1 MLLTLLSS
9 ITAKSQTLVIWQKDG
24 SKVSYNLDE
33 QPKTTF
39 TTEYLVITTTT
50 KTINYP
56 LSQILR
62 FTYEGGSLSVHD
74 VEVKGINVTQQEDDI
89 IVDGLPVGKSAT
101 VFSVDGKQLLSKRS
115 DCSNR
120 LTLSLSKLPSGVY
133 IVKAE
138 SVTYKITKR

>member
-1 MLLTLLSS
+1 ML
-9 ITAKSQTLVIWQKDG
+9 IIWQKDG

-62 FTYEGGSLSVHD
+62 YTYEGGSLSVHNI
-74 VEVKGINVTQQEDDI
+74 EVKGISVTQKEDEI
-89 IVDGLPVGKSAT
+89 IVDGLPAGKSAT
-101 VFSVDGKQLLSKRS
+101 IFAVDGKQLLSKRS
-115 DCSNR
+115 DGSNHI
-120 LTLSLSKLPSGVY
+120 TLSLSKLPSGVY

-138 SVTYKITKR
+138 AVTYKITKR